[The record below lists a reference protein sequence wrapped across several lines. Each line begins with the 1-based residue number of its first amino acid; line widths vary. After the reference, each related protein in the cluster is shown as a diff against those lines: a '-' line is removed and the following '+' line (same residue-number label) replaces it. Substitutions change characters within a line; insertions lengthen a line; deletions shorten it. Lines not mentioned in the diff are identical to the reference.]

1 MAALMNE
8 DLPEKS
14 GFTNMNL
21 KRQRTLCTGIY
32 KTLNKLNPGYMNNFF
47 ELRNADKLVK
57 SKAKSGNSK
66 IQSNNFWRIRSKEH
80 WSKNMT

>member
-32 KTLNKLNPGYMNNFF
+32 K
-47 ELRNADKLVK
+47 NADKLVK
-57 SKAKSGNSK
+57 SKAKPGNSK

>member
-57 SKAKSGNSK
+57 SKLNLEILKSNQTTFGG
-66 IQSNNFWRIRSKEH
+66 
-80 WSKNMT
+80 

>member
-57 SKAKSGNSK
+57 SKLNLEILKSNKTTFGG
-66 IQSNNFWRIRSKEH
+66 
-80 WSKNMT
+80 

>member
-14 GFTNMNL
+14 GLTNMNL

-57 SKAKSGNSK
+57 SKLNLEILKSNQTTFGG
-66 IQSNNFWRIRSKEH
+66 
-80 WSKNMT
+80 

>member
-57 SKAKSGNSK
+57 SKLNLEILKCNQTTCGG
-66 IQSNNFWRIRSKEH
+66 
-80 WSKNMT
+80 

>member
-1 MAALMNE
+1 
-8 DLPEKS
+8 
-14 GFTNMNL
+14 
-21 KRQRTLCTGIY
+21 
-32 KTLNKLNPGYMNNFF
+32 MNNFF

-57 SKAKSGNSK
+57 SKAKPGNSK

>member
-32 KTLNKLNPGYMNNFF
+32 KTLNKLDPGYMNNFF

-57 SKAKSGNSK
+57 SKLNLEILKSNQTTFGG
-66 IQSNNFWRIRSKEH
+66 
-80 WSKNMT
+80 

>member
-1 MAALMNE
+1 MDE

-47 ELRNADKLVK
+47 KLRNTRQTSEK
-57 SKAKSGNSK
+57 
-66 IQSNNFWRIRSKEH
+66 
-80 WSKNMT
+80 